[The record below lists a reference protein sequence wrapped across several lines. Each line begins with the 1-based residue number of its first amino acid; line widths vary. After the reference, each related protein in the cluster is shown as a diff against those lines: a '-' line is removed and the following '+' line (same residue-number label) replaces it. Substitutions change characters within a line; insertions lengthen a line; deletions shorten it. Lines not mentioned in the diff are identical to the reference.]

1 LALSITQENR
11 EMAYQELSVTQVS
24 VAAPG
29 FKGPEGVVVDR
40 EGNVYGGGT
49 DGIIRKLSADGKVTE
64 YARTGGR
71 PAGMAL
77 DRHGNLFVCDVG
89 KATVLKVTA
98 RGEVSV
104 FADEVGSVKLCLPN
118 FPVFDADGNLYVT
131 NSTDHPLGGM
141 EDVAAE
147 IRNPVPKGA
156 LVRLR
161 ADGRGEI
168 AATGLYFAN
177 GAAIDP
183 REEYV
188 YILQST
194 RNNCVRVAMRKDG
207 THGQPETYGENLG
220 GLPDGMAFDAESYLI
235 VTLPM
240 NNRLVVLDP
249 AGKLSTLVD
258 DREGKT
264 LLAPTNCAFGG
275 PNFDDLFIAHIEADR
290 LSKIHVAHRGHPLYD
305 RR

>member
-1 LALSITQENR
+1 
-11 EMAYQELSVTQVS
+11 MAYQQLNVDQVT
-24 VAAPG
+24 VAATG
-29 FKGPEGVVVDR
+29 FKGPEGVIVDR
-40 EGNVYGGGT
+40 EGNVYGGGA
-49 DGIIRKLSADGKVTE
+49 DGVIRKLSPDGRVTE
-64 YARTGGR
+64 FARTGGR

-77 DRHGNLFVCDVG
+77 DRQGNLFVCDVG
-89 KATVLKVTA
+89 KAAVLKVTPH
-98 RGEVSV
+98 GEASL
-104 FADEVGSVKLCLPN
+104 FADQVGSLKLCLPN

-131 NSTDHPLGGM
+131 NSTDHPLRGM

-161 ADGRGEI
+161 PDGRGEL

-177 GAAIDP
+177 GAAIDT

-188 YILQST
+188 YVLQSS
-194 RNNCVRVAMRKDG
+194 RNNCVRIAMRKDG
-207 THGQPETYGENLG
+207 THGQPEQYGETLG
-220 GLPDGMAFDAESYLI
+220 GLPDGMAFDADGYSI
-235 VTLPM
+235 ITLPM
-240 NNRLVVLDP
+240 NNRLVVIDP

-258 DREGKT
+258 DHEGKT

-290 LSKIHVAHRGHPLYD
+290 VSKLHLGHKGHPLYD
-305 RR
+305 RRLKLAHGGTG

>member
-1 LALSITQENR
+1 MEYRQLNVA
-11 EMAYQELSVTQVS
+11 QVR
-24 VAAPG
+24 VAATG

-40 EGNVYGGGT
+40 EGGVYGGGA
-49 DGIIRKLSADGKVTE
+49 DGIIRRLSPDGRVTE
-64 YARTGGR
+64 LARTGGR

-77 DRHGNLFVCDVG
+77 DRQGNLFVCDVG
-89 KATVLKVTA
+89 KSAVLKITPG
-98 RGEVSV
+98 GEVSL
-104 FADEVGSVKLCLPN
+104 FADQVGAVKLCLPN

-131 NSTDHPLGGM
+131 NSTDHTLTGM

-161 ADGRGEI
+161 PDGRGEVVV
-168 AATGLYFAN
+168 TGLYFAN
-177 GAAIDP
+177 GVAIDP

-188 YILQST
+188 YVLQST
-194 RNNCVRVAMRKDG
+194 RNDCVRIAMRKDG
-207 THGQPETYGENLG
+207 THGQPEQYGENLG
-220 GLPDGMAFDAESYLI
+220 GLPDGMAFDAEGYLI

-240 NNRLVVLDP
+240 DNRLVVLDP

-275 PNFDDLFIAHIEADR
+275 PDFDDLFIAHIEADR
-290 LSKIHVAHRGHPLYD
+290 VSKLHLGHKGHPLYD

>member
-1 LALSITQENR
+1 
-11 EMAYQELSVTQVS
+11 MAYQTFNVDQVT
-24 VAAPG
+24 VAATG

-49 DGIIRKLSADGKVTE
+49 DGVIRKLSADGRVTE
-64 YARTGGR
+64 FARTDGR

-77 DRHGNLFVCDVG
+77 DRQGNLFVCDVG
-89 KATVLKVTA
+89 KAAVLKVTSA
-98 RGEVSV
+98 GEVSL
-104 FADEVGSVKLCLPN
+104 FADQVGGVKLCLPN
-118 FPVFDADGNLYVT
+118 FPVFDAAGNLYVT

-147 IRNPVPKGA
+147 IRNPAPKGA

-161 ADGRGEI
+161 PDGRGEV

-183 REEYV
+183 REDYV
-188 YILQST
+188 YVLQST
-194 RNNCVRVAMRKDG
+194 RNNCVRIAMRKDG
-207 THGQPETYGENLG
+207 THGQPEQYGENLG
-220 GLPDGMAFDAESYLI
+220 GLPDGMAFDADGYLI

-249 AGKLSTLVD
+249 AGKLSILTD
-258 DREGKT
+258 DHEGKT

-290 LSKIHVAHRGHPLYD
+290 VSKLHLGRKGHPLYD

>member
-1 LALSITQENR
+1 MPPGGHFASMEEPERLVGDDQSILPRLAIEKSVFENRLSVVALARFVAREVWERGRSASRALLHLLALSITQENR

-40 EGNVYGGGT
+40 EGNVYGGGA

-77 DRHGNLFVCDVG
+77 DRDGNLFVCDVG
-89 KATVLKVTA
+89 KAAVLKVTA
-98 RGEVSV
+98 RGQVSV

-141 EDVAAE
+141 DDVAAE
-147 IRNPVPKGA
+147 IRNPVRKGT

-161 ADGRGEI
+161 PDGRGEI

-188 YILQST
+188 YVLQST
-194 RNNCVRVAMRKDG
+194 RNNCVRIAMRKDG
-207 THGQPETYGENLG
+207 THGQPETYGENWADSPTEWPLM
-220 GLPDGMAFDAESYLI
+220 PKVI
-235 VTLPM
+235 
-240 NNRLVVLDP
+240 
-249 AGKLSTLVD
+249 
-258 DREGKT
+258 
-264 LLAPTNCAFGG
+264 LL
-275 PNFDDLFIAHIEADR
+275 
-290 LSKIHVAHRGHPLYD
+290 
-305 RR
+305 